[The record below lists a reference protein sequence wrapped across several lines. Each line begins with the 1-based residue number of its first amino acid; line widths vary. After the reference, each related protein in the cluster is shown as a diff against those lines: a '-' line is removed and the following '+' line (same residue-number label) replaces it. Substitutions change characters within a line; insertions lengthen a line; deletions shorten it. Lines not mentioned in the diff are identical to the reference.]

1 MDMTAIGDKLR
12 GAKVIHN
19 HPDSKDYYGD
29 CFSMEDFRTFFV
41 YRLKRL
47 EVISGLGWY
56 SLEYEGKPIS
66 SEKSELLYKNAELY
80 VMDRAL
86 QTGNEIESM
95 QLEIMKRLNQTVP
108 GLKLRSKKMT
118 YEEELALFIKSAK
131 EEREKIYDEIFSSGI
146 GSQKAA
152 ELSQELQ
159 RVRRKQNKEFRQL
172 RAKYHLPPP
181 EIIGRLKPS
190 KEGE

>member
-1 MDMTAIGDKLR
+1 
-12 GAKVIHN
+12 
-19 HPDSKDYYGD
+19 
-29 CFSMEDFRTFFV
+29 
-41 YRLKRL
+41 
-47 EVISGLGWY
+47 
-56 SLEYEGKPIS
+56 
-66 SEKSELLYKNAELY
+66 
-80 VMDRAL
+80 
-86 QTGNEIESM
+86 
-95 QLEIMKRLNQTVP
+95 
-108 GLKLRSKKMT
+108 MT

-152 ELSQELQ
+152 ELNQELQ

-181 EIIGRLKPS
+181 EIIGRIKPS